1 MERLASGLRVNSSMD
16 DAAGLSIS
24 NRLGTK
30 ILSLSKATS
39 NANDAISL
47 IHLAEKALDAV
58 SDMLIRMRELS
69 TQSMNGTYSDA
80 NRANLNEEFQQLS
93 REISRISDNTFFNGI
108 SVIGYTDTLDFQVG
122 YENNDSISLNT
133 RNISSD
139 RIGTIIIDHELDKP
153 VATISPPTGA
163 TDVALASNLYITFNE
178 DVFES
183 DGTAIVDADLPSLVT
198 LQNSSGT
205 AVSATM
211 TISNGVVT
219 IDPSSNLTDGE
230 TYTLSVSGFQD
241 EEGYVG
247 NSTSATFT
255 ANVGVTQAQAT
266 ANGYL
271 DPTQLYAALPS
282 VNSLG
287 TISPPTG
294 AVDVDSASDL
304 YITLSG
310 DDLYDM
316 SGNVLSDADIFSMI
330 SISSSD
336 DPNVSSL
343 LNGASFSRSGDVI
356 TISPTQN
363 MLDGASY
370 TLSLSGAYELPAA
383 SFQNGTFD
391 LTGEVNNGDGTYS
404 IPGWTIYDQRMNLG
418 TTSVGG
424 SVSPDDGTYPSSS
437 PGNDDTSVNSISF
450 SHYAG
455 SNGLVLQ
462 LSGQTSVGYGVVHG
476 PYIASSNNVAFKE
489 GAVITMDWLATGGGD
504 AYDVFGYLL
513 KDDGNTIT
521 LIDRTGTSTSGGDS
535 GTLTHTITAS
545 EVGNY
550 KFVFTGGTYD
560 LSGGQAVGA
569 TFEISNLAIANNT
582 QTGTITDRIQGPHSV
597 SSTFTAY
604 DTILANTEYVTPPSP
619 ATTYTAAAPAAVYT
633 GEPVIHA
640 NSDTIAEAD
649 ISTLAGATSAL
660 TVVNNAI
667 AMIDDYRVDLGS
679 VGNRLDFAVMNLYS
693 RIEYQAAAKSRVL
706 DADYAVES
714 ARLAK
719 SQVLQ
724 SAGTAMLAQANAS
737 SANVMS
743 LLK

>member
-122 YENNDSISLNT
+122 YENDDTISLNT
-133 RNISSD
+133 RNISAD

-153 VATISPPTGA
+153 IATIHPPNSA
-163 TDVALASNLYITFNE
+163 SQVDVNSNLYITFNE
-178 DVFES
+178 DVFKS
-183 DGTAIVDADLPSLVT
+183 DGTAITSSDLSALVT
-198 LQNSSGT
+198 LVDSNNN
-205 AVSATM
+205 AVAASM
-211 TISNGVVT
+211 SLSNGVVT
-219 IDPSSNLTDGE
+219 IDPTASLTDDQ
-230 TYTLSVSGFQD
+230 TYTLSVTGFQD
-241 EEGYVG
+241 EDGYVG
-247 NSTSATFT
+247 NTTSSTFI
-255 ANVGVTQAQAT
+255 AQVYEAPGT
-266 ANGYL
+266 TMKT
-271 DPTQLYAALPS
+271 PTQVYSALPS
-282 VNSLG
+282 ADSLG

-294 AVDVDSASDL
+294 VTDVDSASNL

-310 DDLYDM
+310 DDLYDA
-316 SGNVLSDADIFSMI
+316 SGNVLTDADIFSLI
-330 SISSSD
+330 SVSSSD
-336 DPNVSSL
+336 DPNVASL

-356 TISPTQN
+356 TITPTQN
-363 MLDGASY
+363 MLDAASY
-370 TLSLSGAYELPAA
+370 TLSLSGAYVLPDE
-383 SFQNGTFD
+383 SFTNGTFS
-391 LTGEVNNGDGTYS
+391 LTNQVNNGDGSYS
-404 IPGWTIYDQRMNLG
+404 IPGWTIFDQNVNLG
-418 TTSVGG
+418 TTSIGG
-424 SVSPDDGTYPSSS
+424 FTSPDDGTYPTNNVSKS
-437 PGNDDTSVNSISF
+437 DDDAHSTSY
-450 SHYAG
+450 SHRAG
-455 SNGLVLQ
+455 SGGGLL
-462 LSGQTSVGYGVVHG
+462 LDLTGSSVSYGVVHG
-476 PYIASSNNVAFKE
+476 PYVVSNNFVAMKD
-489 GAVITMDWLATGGGD
+489 GAQVTFDWVANGGGD

-513 KDDGNTIT
+513 KDDGTTIT
-521 LIDRTGTSTSGGDS
+521 LLDRTGTSTSGGDN
-535 GTLTHTITAS
+535 GTATFTFNSSNA
-545 EVGNY
+545 GNY
-550 KFVFTGGTYD
+550 KFVFVGGTFD
-560 LSGGQAVGA
+560 LSGGRAVGA
-569 TFEISNLAIANNT
+569 EFTINNLAISNNV
-582 QTGTITDRIQGPHSV
+582 DSRPLSEKIQLRSV

-604 DTILANTEYVTPPSP
+604 DTILPNTPVNPGQPT
-619 ATTYTAAAPAAVYT
+619 TTYSAASPAAVYT
-633 GEPVIHA
+633 GEPVIHV

-667 AMIDDYRVDLGS
+667 TMIDDYRVDLGS
-679 VGNRLDFAVMNLYS
+679 VGNRLDFVVANLYS

-737 SANVMS
+737 TANVMS